1 VGAFSLP
8 INSEGCVSFVS
19 RSELVSRAGA
29 ALNYTLYT
37 WSMANNVPTGLPG
50 SPQGKHS
57 DALAKTEDGCHCGRC
72 SNKRLG
78 WPKEIV
84 VTFK

>member
-1 VGAFSLP
+1 
-8 INSEGCVSFVS
+8 
-19 RSELVSRAGA
+19 
-29 ALNYTLYT
+29 
-37 WSMANNVPTGLPG
+37 MANNVPTGLPG

-84 VTFK
+84 VSIKAR